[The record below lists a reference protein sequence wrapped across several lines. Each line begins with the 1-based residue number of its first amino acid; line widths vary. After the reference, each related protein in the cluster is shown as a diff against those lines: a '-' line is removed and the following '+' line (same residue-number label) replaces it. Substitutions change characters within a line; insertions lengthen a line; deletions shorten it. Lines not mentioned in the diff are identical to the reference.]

1 MKSRK
6 MVLMN
11 LFAGKNEDADI
22 ENKLVDIA
30 REGEG
35 GKTEKV
41 ALTYIYIVSCVKQ
54 LICGNLLY
62 KTGSPAWRPVMT

>member
-1 MKSRK
+1 
-6 MVLMN
+6 MN

-22 ENKLVDIA
+22 ENKLVDIV

-41 ALTYIYIVSCVKQ
+41 ALTYIYIYSIMC
-54 LICGNLLY
+54 
-62 KTGSPAWRPVMT
+62 KTADLRELAV